1 MASFGWSE
9 PSFGEVAAWLHAK
22 GVKQRQVDVRVE
34 HAFWPVR
41 WRSGSQRS
49 RDLMSI
55 SALKNKACAARR
67 SCALVLLNPHQAL
80 VD

>member
-1 MASFGWSE
+1 MASLGWSE
-9 PSFGEVAAWLHAK
+9 PSFGEVAAWLHAE

-49 RDLMSI
+49 RDLDEHQRAEEQGM
-55 SALKNKACAARR
+55 R
-67 SCALVLLNPHQAL
+67 STSGHVVWFC
-80 VD
+80 